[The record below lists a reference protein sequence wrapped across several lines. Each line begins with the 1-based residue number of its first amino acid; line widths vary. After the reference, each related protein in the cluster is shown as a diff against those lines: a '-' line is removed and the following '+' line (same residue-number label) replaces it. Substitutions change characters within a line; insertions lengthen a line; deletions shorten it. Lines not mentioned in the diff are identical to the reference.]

1 MLEALNPLIVFL
13 FACYS
18 MLALA
23 VQSIVSSVEHV
34 GQLTCLRDA
43 AIESNKL
50 YRTHVHKKSPSNLFK
65 SSLSDVDSVN
75 SYFLRNWRA
84 IYEEKWRC
92 RLNLSHSPMI
102 CQGHLPRIVLW
113 SRRPKQSSG
122 FRDGIGTPE
131 EVGKRLGTELA
142 EWR

>member
-1 MLEALNPLIVFL
+1 MAVSGYLGLRMMVVASSTVWRAVAPVTR
-13 FACYS
+13 S
-18 MLALA
+18 ALA

-43 AIESNKL
+43 AIQSNKL
-50 YRTHVHKKSPSNLFK
+50 YRTHVHKKSPSKGL
-65 SSLSDVDSVN
+65 
-75 SYFLRNWRA
+75 NWRA

-122 FRDGIGTPE
+122 FRDRIGTPE

-142 EWR
+142 EWS